1 MANEDSVTVSFRLN
15 LNREEDLEIHRY
27 LEDETAMFCF
37 GDKSKFIKKALI
49 RTIRGIKQEAEEE
62 HLVQEM
68 NSQRL
73 SLQTAM
79 SEETDRIISAVRL
92 IIKDEAEKLAGV
104 GVIQEKTMGSKVS
117 GAKAKAILESGA
129 VSETEAVLESAPC
142 FGEIPEASDE
152 DASDDVMAFLEEL

>member
-15 LNREEDLEIHRY
+15 LNREEDWEIHRY

-49 RTIRGIKQEAEEE
+49 RTIRGIKQETEEKR
-62 HLVQEM
+62 LVQEM
-68 NSQRL
+68 NTQRL

-92 IIKDEAEKLAGV
+92 IIKDEVEKLAGV
-104 GVIQEKTMGSKVS
+104 GVIQEKPMGFGKS
-117 GAKAKAILESGA
+117 GAKAETNSES
-129 VSETEAVLESAPC
+129 EDVLESTTC
-142 FGEIPEASDE
+142 FGEIPEATDE
-152 DASDDVMAFLEEL
+152 DVSDDVMAFLDEL

>member
-15 LNREEDLEIHRY
+15 LNREEDWEIQRY

-49 RTIRGIKQEAEEE
+49 RTIRGIKQETEEE
-62 HLVQEM
+62 RLVQEM
-68 NSQRL
+68 NTQRL

-92 IIKDEAEKLAGV
+92 IIKDEAEKLAGA
-104 GVIQEKTMGSKVS
+104 GVIREKPMGYRGS
-117 GAKAKAILESGA
+117 GAKEETNLESEA
-129 VSETEAVLESAPC
+129 VLETEAVLESAPC
-142 FGEIPEASDE
+142 FGEVPEATDE
-152 DASDDVMAFLEEL
+152 DVSDDIMAFLDEL

>member
-62 HLVQEM
+62 RLVQEM
-68 NSQRL
+68 NTQRL

-79 SEETDRIISAVRL
+79 SEETDRIISAVKL
-92 IIKDEAEKLAGV
+92 IIKDEVEKLAGV
-104 GVIQEKTMGSKVS
+104 GVIREKPMGSKVS
-117 GAKAKAILESGA
+117 GAKAETNSES

>member
-15 LNREEDLEIHRY
+15 LNREEDLESIGILRMKQR
-27 LEDETAMFCF
+27 LFCF

-92 IIKDEAEKLAGV
+92 IIRMKQKNLPG
-104 GVIQEKTMGSKVS
+104 
-117 GAKAKAILESGA
+117 
-129 VSETEAVLESAPC
+129 
-142 FGEIPEASDE
+142 
-152 DASDDVMAFLEEL
+152 

>member
-49 RTIRGIKQEAEEE
+49 RTIRGIKQETGEER
-62 HLVQEM
+62 LVQEM
-68 NSQRL
+68 NTQRL

-92 IIKDEAEKLAGV
+92 IIKDEAEKLAGA
-104 GVIQEKTMGSKVS
+104 GVIQEKPMDSRGS
-117 GAKAKAILESGA
+117 GAKAETN
-129 VSETEAVLESAPC
+129 SETEAVLKSAPC

-152 DASDDVMAFLEEL
+152 DVSDDVMAFLDEL

>member
-15 LNREEDLEIHRY
+15 LNREEDWEIYRY

-62 HLVQEM
+62 RLVQKM
-68 NSQRL
+68 NTQRL

-92 IIKDEAEKLAGV
+92 IIKDEAEKLAGA
-104 GVIQEKTMGSKVS
+104 GVIQEKSMGSRAS
-117 GAKAKAILESGA
+117 GAKSATNSESEA
-129 VSETEAVLESAPC
+129 VLETEAILESAPC

-152 DASDDVMAFLEEL
+152 DVSDDVMAFLDEL

>member
-15 LNREEDLEIHRY
+15 LNREEDWEIHRY

-92 IIKDEAEKLAGV
+92 IIKDEVEKLAGV
-104 GVIQEKTMGSKVS
+104 GVIREKPMGSKVS
-117 GAKAKAILESGA
+117 GAKAETNSESEV
-129 VSETEAVLESAPC
+129 VSETEAILKSASC

-152 DASDDVMAFLEEL
+152 DVSDDVMAFMDAL

>member
-15 LNREEDLEIHRY
+15 LNREEDWEIHRY

-49 RTIRGIKQEAEEE
+49 RTIRGIKQETEEE

-68 NSQRL
+68 NTQRL
-73 SLQTAM
+73 SLQAAM

-92 IIKDEAEKLAGV
+92 TVKDEVEKLAGV
-104 GVIQEKTMGSKVS
+104 GKIRWFPGYPRRRWKQTQNQKQFQKQ
-117 GAKAKAILESGA
+117 KL
-129 VSETEAVLESAPC
+129 
-142 FGEIPEASDE
+142 
-152 DASDDVMAFLEEL
+152 

>member
-15 LNREEDLEIHRY
+15 LNREEDWEIQRY

-49 RTIRGIKQEAEEE
+49 RTIRGIKQETEEE
-62 HLVQEM
+62 RLVQEM
-68 NSQRL
+68 NTQRL
-73 SLQTAM
+73 SLQTSM
-79 SEETDRIISAVRL
+79 SEETDRIIGAVRL

-104 GVIQEKTMGSKVS
+104 GVIQEKPMGSKVS

-152 DASDDVMAFLEEL
+152 DVSDDVMAFLDEL

>member
-15 LNREEDLEIHRY
+15 LNREEDWEIQRY

-49 RTIRGIKQEAEEE
+49 RTIRGIKQETEEE
-62 HLVQEM
+62 RLVQEI
-68 NSQRL
+68 NTQRL

-92 IIKDEAEKLAGV
+92 IIKDEAEKLAGA
-104 GVIQEKTMGSKVS
+104 GVIRENQMVSRVSEAKVETNS
-117 GAKAKAILESGA
+117 ESEA
-129 VSETEAVLESAPC
+129 VSETEVVMESVPC

-152 DASDDVMAFLEEL
+152 DASDDVMAFLDEL

>member
-15 LNREEDLEIHRY
+15 LNREEDWEIHRY

-49 RTIRGIKQEAEEE
+49 RTIRGIKQETEEE
-62 HLVQEM
+62 RLVQEI
-68 NSQRL
+68 NTQRL

-92 IIKDEAEKLAGV
+92 IIKDEAEKLAGA
-104 GVIQEKTMGSKVS
+104 GVIQEKSMGSRAS
-117 GAKAKAILESGA
+117 GAKSATNSESEA
-129 VSETEAVLESAPC
+129 VLETEAILESAPC

-152 DASDDVMAFLEEL
+152 DVSDDVMAFLDEL

>member
-62 HLVQEM
+62 RLVQEM
-68 NSQRL
+68 NTQRL

-79 SEETDRIISAVRL
+79 SEETDRIISAVKL
-92 IIKDEAEKLAGV
+92 IIKDEVEKLAGV
-104 GVIQEKTMGSKVS
+104 GVIREKPMGSKVS
-117 GAKAKAILESGA
+117 GAKAETNSESEV
-129 VSETEAVLESAPC
+129 VSETEAILKSASC

-152 DASDDVMAFLEEL
+152 DVSDDVMAFLDEL

>member
-15 LNREEDLEIHRY
+15 LNREEDWEIHRY

-49 RTIRGIKQEAEEE
+49 RTIRGIKQETEEE
-62 HLVQEM
+62 HLVQEI
-68 NSQRL
+68 NTQRL

-92 IIKDEAEKLAGV
+92 IIKDEAEKLAGA
-104 GVIQEKTMGSKVS
+104 GVIQEKSMGSRAS
-117 GAKAKAILESGA
+117 GAKSATNSESEA
-129 VSETEAVLESAPC
+129 VLETEAILESAPC

-152 DASDDVMAFLEEL
+152 DVSDDVMAFLDEL

>member
-68 NSQRL
+68 NSQWL
-73 SLQTAM
+73 L
-79 SEETDRIISAVRL
+79 
-92 IIKDEAEKLAGV
+92 
-104 GVIQEKTMGSKVS
+104 VS
-117 GAKAKAILESGA
+117 Y
-129 VSETEAVLESAPC
+129 T
-142 FGEIPEASDE
+142 
-152 DASDDVMAFLEEL
+152 

>member
-15 LNREEDLEIHRY
+15 LNREEDWEIHRY

-49 RTIRGIKQEAEEE
+49 RTIRGIKQETGEER
-62 HLVQEM
+62 LVQEM
-68 NSQRL
+68 NTQRL

-92 IIKDEAEKLAGV
+92 IIKDEAEKLAGA
-104 GVIQEKTMGSKVS
+104 GVIQEKPMDSRGS
-117 GAKAKAILESGA
+117 GAKAETN
-129 VSETEAVLESAPC
+129 SETEAVLKSAPC

-152 DASDDVMAFLEEL
+152 DVSDDVMAFLDEL

>member
-15 LNREEDLEIHRY
+15 LNREEDWEIHRY

-62 HLVQEM
+62 RLVQEM
-68 NSQRL
+68 NTQKL

-79 SEETDRIISAVRL
+79 SEETDRIISVVKL
-92 IIKDEAEKLAGV
+92 IIKDEVEKLAGV
-104 GVIQEKTMGSKVS
+104 GVIREKPMGSKVS
-117 GAKAKAILESGA
+117 GAKAETNSES
-129 VSETEAVLESAPC
+129 VSETEAVMESAAC
-142 FGEIPEASDE
+142 FGEIPEATDE
-152 DASDDVMAFLEEL
+152 DVPDDVMAFLDEL